1 MLQYLHHMALVNPSP
16 HSLSDATRR
25 IERAHAA
32 KVVPLKQRPDPP
44 AACVGEGARREYVRM
59 QLLLARAARP

>member
-1 MLQYLHHMALVNPSP
+1 MALVNPSP

-32 KVVPLKQRPDPP
+32 KVVQLKQRPDPL
-44 AACVGEGARREYVRM
+44 AACVGEAARREYVRM